1 MGCGILRIQAA
12 TEIKHD
18 HKQAMCKCTDTWIWH
33 ICTSR
38 TVSHITRSKDELMD
52 RIQVFELIKKI
63 WSQVEEIKK
72 HLSFFEKYY
81 LNEIDINMSLVDSW
95 AENISVSTSNS

>member
-1 MGCGILRIQAA
+1 
-12 TEIKHD
+12 
-18 HKQAMCKCTDTWIWH
+18 
-33 ICTSR
+33 
-38 TVSHITRSKDELMD
+38 MD